1 MKKLLLLVAVTASL
15 QLAAGTDPY
24 FRQAENI
31 LRYYNPAY
39 TGLLDA
45 KNKSLLLSFRNQWMD
60 FRDGA
65 PMTFSTTFGGHF
77 EKLKGAVDGT
87 YMFDRIGV
95 YQNHWLSVK
104 YAFNAK
110 LGEHMNLNIGGRASL
125 ALINADFGPCLATSP
140 ATPCE
145 IEGVHKAAIPDF
157 DAGLMLTHTDKF
169 FLGLSARHLTEPSAK
184 MTTLQGNELN
194 LDKEYLTYYALMGTT
209 LPVGEHGTF
218 TASGNY
224 RHTGNN
230 GVGEV
235 IADYRWRFI
244 RAGAYCIID
253 NWNNHANPYGFT
265 IGFSKK
271 EGRLH
276 LLTGFEPEH
285 IDGFGSTF
293 EAGAKFIFGK
303 LKD

>member
-1 MKKLLLLVAVTASL
+1 MKKILLVFAVTVSL
-15 QLAAGTDPY
+15 QLAAGSDPY

-65 PMTFSTTFGGHF
+65 PMTFSTTFGGYF

-87 YMFDRIGV
+87 YMFDRNGV
-95 YQNHWLSVK
+95 YQNHWLSMK
-104 YAFNAK
+104 YAFNAR

-125 ALINADFGPCLATSP
+125 ALINADFGPCITAP
-140 ATPCE
+140 NYVCE

-169 FLGLSARHLTEPSAK
+169 FLGLSARHLTEPEAK
-184 MTTLQGNELN
+184 MTSLQGTEKNLN
-194 LDKEYLTYYALMGTT
+194 KEYLTYYALMGTT
-209 LPVGEHGTF
+209 LRVGDHGTF

-224 RHTGNN
+224 RHSGND

-235 IADYRWRFI
+235 IADFRWRFI

-253 NWNNHANPYGFT
+253 KWDNVANPYGFT

-276 LLTGFEPEH
+276 LLTGFEPSYSQ
-285 IDGFGSTF
+285 GSSTSF
-293 EAGAKFIFGK
+293 EAGAKYIFGK